1 MIPINKRKIGVCI
14 LLSLVTLGIY
24 KIYWEYL
31 LVKNIRAMQKDE
43 SSSIGEMLCLVF
55 VPFYSLYWWFTRG
68 KIVKEKFAEHGY
80 SAAGNENVYLIL
92 GIFGLDIVSMAIM
105 QNDFNFIKSE
115 PEKSIQQSVKNANSK
130 GTFLERV
137 KAKLK
142 ESLRRFFVFLKKNPP
157 IIPIAALAV
166 SFLIYS
172 LNLTAVSNTTA
183 KIYGQHMGLCSFVS
197 MLFMILSFVCMLGAY
212 PKRQKPK
219 WVMIILATVMY
230 LAVIGA
236 DLLYYL
242 RVQDALTREQ
252 NPITLTVSTMYIW
265 EAQNLMIIHIVSVAI
280 VIACM
285 YLEPTFAKLLKKIN
299 TSIEV
304 ESNEVAAIELSE
316 E

>member
-1 MIPINKRKIGVCI
+1 M
-14 LLSLVTLGIY
+14 
-24 KIYWEYL
+24 
-31 LVKNIRAMQKDE
+31 
-43 SSSIGEMLCLVF
+43 
-55 VPFYSLYWWFTRG
+55 
-68 KIVKEKFAEHGY
+68 
-80 SAAGNENVYLIL
+80 
-92 GIFGLDIVSMAIM
+92 
-105 QNDFNFIKSE
+105 
-115 PEKSIQQSVKNANSK
+115 KNANSK
-130 GTFLERV
+130 STFLERV

-157 IIPIAALAV
+157 IIPIVALAV

-172 LNLTAVSNTTA
+172 LNLTSVSNTTA
-183 KIYGQHMGLCSFVS
+183 KVYGQHMGLCSFVS

>member
-1 MIPINKRKIGVCI
+1 M
-14 LLSLVTLGIY
+14 
-24 KIYWEYL
+24 
-31 LVKNIRAMQKDE
+31 
-43 SSSIGEMLCLVF
+43 
-55 VPFYSLYWWFTRG
+55 
-68 KIVKEKFAEHGY
+68 
-80 SAAGNENVYLIL
+80 
-92 GIFGLDIVSMAIM
+92 
-105 QNDFNFIKSE
+105 
-115 PEKSIQQSVKNANSK
+115 KNANSK

-142 ESLRRFFVFLKKNPP
+142 ESLRRVFVFLKKNPP

-172 LNLTAVSNTTA
+172 LNLTSVSNTTA

>member
-1 MIPINKRKIGVCI
+1 M
-14 LLSLVTLGIY
+14 
-24 KIYWEYL
+24 
-31 LVKNIRAMQKDE
+31 
-43 SSSIGEMLCLVF
+43 
-55 VPFYSLYWWFTRG
+55 
-68 KIVKEKFAEHGY
+68 
-80 SAAGNENVYLIL
+80 
-92 GIFGLDIVSMAIM
+92 
-105 QNDFNFIKSE
+105 
-115 PEKSIQQSVKNANSK
+115 KNANSK
-130 GTFLERV
+130 STFLERA

-157 IIPIAALAV
+157 IIPIVTLAV

-172 LNLTAVSNTTA
+172 LNLTSVSNTTA
-183 KIYGQHMGLCSFVS
+183 KVYGQHMGLCSFVS

>member
-1 MIPINKRKIGVCI
+1 M
-14 LLSLVTLGIY
+14 
-24 KIYWEYL
+24 
-31 LVKNIRAMQKDE
+31 
-43 SSSIGEMLCLVF
+43 
-55 VPFYSLYWWFTRG
+55 
-68 KIVKEKFAEHGY
+68 
-80 SAAGNENVYLIL
+80 
-92 GIFGLDIVSMAIM
+92 
-105 QNDFNFIKSE
+105 
-115 PEKSIQQSVKNANSK
+115 KNANSK

-157 IIPIAALAV
+157 IIPIAALAI

-183 KIYGQHMGLCSFVS
+183 KVYGQHMGLCSFVS